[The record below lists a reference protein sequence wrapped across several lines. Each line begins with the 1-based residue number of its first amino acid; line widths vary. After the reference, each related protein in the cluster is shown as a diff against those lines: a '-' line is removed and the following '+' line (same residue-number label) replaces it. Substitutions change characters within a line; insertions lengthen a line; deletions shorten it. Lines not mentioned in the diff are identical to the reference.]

1 MLNVSGESRNV
12 REVSRLPWR
21 SIAVTVYCCCQ
32 WLVIC
37 VKGKFSAFKEMSE
50 VLDGCVRPQEFAI
63 ECTVFHLAVDS
74 FREKNAIG
82 CQSLPLRCSSCAPNA
97 VLEASTVRLV

>member
-1 MLNVSGESRNV
+1 MLNVSGDFRNV

-21 SIAVTVYCCCQ
+21 LIALTVYCCCQ

-50 VLDGCVRPQEFAI
+50 VLDGCISPQEFAI
-63 ECTVFHLAVDS
+63 ECTVFQLCS
-74 FREKNAIG
+74 GQFPREECYWLQTI
-82 CQSLPLRCSSCAPNA
+82 
-97 VLEASTVRLV
+97 